1 MGRIEN
7 KVYKNVFVT
16 HEETKTLQ
24 VYMKSK
30 MLCGDIFRIEVEKP
44 KIVDIAIFCGALE
57 KKDFN
62 VLINKIKSITSKP
75 TIITITTDNKN
86 INIDKY
92 IENYKLTFT
101 HFTKNVVVKSVIIEK
116 DSNKK
121 VNVMKKRP
129 F

>member
-7 KVYKNVFVT
+7 KVYKNVFIT

-24 VYMKSK
+24 VYMKGK

-101 HFTKNVVVKSVIIEK
+101 HFPKNVVVKSVIIEK

-129 F
+129 L